1 MTASRW
7 RSYLLNAFLVVF
19 GIAIVVPFFWFFINS
34 LAASDQTFTTPPT
47 WWPSNMSLENY
58 RQVFDLLPFG
68 HEILN
73 SVEITGISVIGSLT
87 VSCLAAYG
95 FARIDFR
102 GRSVLFMVLLSAMM
116 IPPAVM
122 TVPLFVV
129 MRELH
134 LLNTHASLWLPALIQ
149 VFSIFLLRQHFMAI
163 PKELEEAAIMDGAGR
178 LRILVTMF
186 IPMSGSVISAL
197 AILVATT
204 YWNDFMSPSV
214 FLVSPGKMTIPVGL
228 VQLQNAFGSAPTLY
242 VFAGITLV
250 IAPLFV
256 LFLIVQ
262 PYLTKGVAM
271 QGISR

>member
-1 MTASRW
+1 
-7 RSYLLNAFLVVF
+7 
-19 GIAIVVPFFWFFINS
+19 
-34 LAASDQTFTTPPT
+34 
-47 WWPSNMSLENY
+47 
-58 RQVFDLLPFG
+58 
-68 HEILN
+68 
-73 SVEITGISVIGSLT
+73 
-87 VSCLAAYG
+87 
-95 FARIDFR
+95 
-102 GRSVLFMVLLSAMM
+102 
-116 IPPAVM
+116 M

-178 LRILVTMF
+178 LRILLTMF